1 MTTSTSVEQTVL
13 DVLSQI
19 LDTTADELRAQPTLA
34 SHDWDSFSSLE
45 ALAQLE
51 SALGVRFDLRA
62 FNSAVTVDDVIA
74 LAA

>member
-19 LDTTADELRAQPTLA
+19 LDTTADELRAQPALA

-51 SALGVRFDLRA
+51 SALGVRFDLRT
-62 FNSAVTVDDVIA
+62 FNAAVTVHDVIA

>member
-19 LDTTADELRAQPTLA
+19 LDTTADELRAQPALA

-62 FNSAVTVDDVIA
+62 FNAAVTVHDVIA

>member
-19 LDTTADELRAQPTLA
+19 LDTTADELRAQPALA

-51 SALGVRFDLRA
+51 SALGVRVDLRS
-62 FNSAVTVDDVIA
+62 FNAAVTVHDVIA
-74 LAA
+74 LTQ